1 MKSFTFV
8 LGVLAAAAAVAP
20 AQAQNYPWCEYLG
33 GADEGGRNCGFTTY
47 QQCMAS
53 AFGNGGDC
61 QLNPQY
67 EPPGPHRMESGA
79 DPLPHQRHHAHK
91 KSATSS

>member
-1 MKSFTFV
+1 MKSFMFV
-8 LGVLAAAAAVAP
+8 LGVLAAAAAIAP

-67 EPPGPHRMESGA
+67 EPPAGSHQMQSGTA
-79 DPLPHQRHHAHK
+79 PLPGHHARK

>member
-1 MKSFTFV
+1 MKRFIFLLATLTV
-8 LGVLAAAAAVAP
+8 AAAGTP

-67 EPPGPHRMESGA
+67 EPPPGSRQMESG
-79 DPLPHQRHHAHK
+79 PLLHQRHHARK
-91 KSATSS
+91 KSATNS

>member
-1 MKSFTFV
+1 MKRLVFLLATLTV
-8 LGVLAAAAAVAP
+8 AAAATP
-20 AQAQNYPWCEYLG
+20 ARAQNYPWCEYLG

-67 EPPGPHRMESGA
+67 EPPPGPHQMESG
-79 DPLPHQRHHAHK
+79 PLLHQRHHARK
-91 KSATSS
+91 KSATNS